1 MYTLSILLNRIS
13 VLVSIQY
20 CYQQD
25 ITGFFSLDVTVSS
38 NSELEQ
44 LHIKSS
50 DTSIPAPLAHNYLLS
65 AQTSDDI
72 KQWYKALQESRL
84 LDNVVLNCRK
94 RSHPSYNSREVCIY
108 SICVSKFYLFVSVA
122 TK

>member
-1 MYTLSILLNRIS
+1 MLGVATNSCDRILLDIF
-13 VLVSIQY
+13 VL
-20 CYQQD
+20 
-25 ITGFFSLDVTVSS
+25 LDVTVSS

-50 DTSIPAPLAHNYLLS
+50 DTSVPAPLAHDYMLS
-65 AQTSDDI
+65 ASTSDDI

-94 RSHPSYNSREVCIY
+94 RSQPSYNSREVCIY
-108 SICVSKFYLFVSVA
+108 IVHRERVSSFVVCSDQMTVQLVEIF
-122 TK
+122 T